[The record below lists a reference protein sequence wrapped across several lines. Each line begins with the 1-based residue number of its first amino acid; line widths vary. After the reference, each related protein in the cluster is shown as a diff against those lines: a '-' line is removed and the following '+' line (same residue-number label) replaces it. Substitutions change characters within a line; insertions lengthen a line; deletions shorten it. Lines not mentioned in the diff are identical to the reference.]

1 LRLVGG
7 GVRRFDCINGEH
19 GRREQFAGAGDVL
32 GALAAGEQAIITDA
46 MEACGEHVDEK
57 AADERMGREGMGSMA
72 LSHVRDASIE
82 RHAQV
87 NPPLSLDDPT
97 IVHAGARAFSER
109 GCVNCHGG
117 PGVDWAKFS
126 EGMHP
131 DPADLKELA
140 NETSPQ
146 ELFWVIKNG
155 INMTG
160 MPSFGAINVP
170 DQEIWT
176 IVAFVKKLR
185 GCTAKKRDEL
195 ASPYMIEPHASPR
208 FQDRRILPKM
218 ADRGLAI
225 PRSGPD
231 QPMTTRQLT
240 RACHIARFDRS
251 DSFPVWFRAG

>member
-1 LRLVGG
+1 MTKLLAFIGLLAIVSVIAAAIFFFGG
-7 GVRRFDCINGEH
+7 FYNV
-19 GRREQFAGAGDVL
+19 AGTT
-32 GALAAGEQAIITDA
+32 TDP
-46 MEACGEHVDEK
+46 EFVK
-57 AADERMGREGMGSMA
+57 WA

-82 RHAQV
+82 RHAQD

-97 IVHAGARAFSER
+97 IVQAGARAFSER

-117 PGVDWAKFS
+117 PGVDWVKFS

-131 DPADLKELA
+131 DPPDLKELA

-176 IVAFVKKLR
+176 IVAFVKKLP
-185 GCTAKKRDEL
+185 TVSDDDFK
-195 ASPYMIEPHASPR
+195 
-208 FQDRRILPKM
+208 
-218 ADRGLAI
+218 
-225 PRSGPD
+225 
-231 QPMTTRQLT
+231 TWTR
-240 RACHIARFDRS
+240 
-251 DSFPVWFRAG
+251 P

>member
-1 LRLVGG
+1 
-7 GVRRFDCINGEH
+7 
-19 GRREQFAGAGDVL
+19 
-32 GALAAGEQAIITDA
+32 
-46 MEACGEHVDEK
+46 
-57 AADERMGREGMGSMA
+57 
-72 LSHVRDASIE
+72 
-82 RHAQV
+82 
-87 NPPLSLDDPT
+87 
-97 IVHAGARAFSER
+97 
-109 GCVNCHGG
+109 
-117 PGVDWAKFS
+117 
-126 EGMHP
+126 
-131 DPADLKELA
+131 
-140 NETSPQ
+140 
-146 ELFWVIKNG
+146 LFWVIKNG